1 MMLEY
6 TGLMGEKPTKMC
18 FVDEESP
25 KEWKAVINDKLSEY
39 YENAY
44 IDMKTEGNK
53 NILVILELNPTDEEL
68 ENEEYISKQKD
79 AFEKYYDDILE
90 EIGSYNQ
97 SLIEKYKRRSS

>member
-1 MMLEY
+1 
-6 TGLMGEKPTKMC
+6 PTKMF

-44 IDMKTEGNK
+44 VDAKTEGSAD
-53 NILVILELNPTDEEL
+53 ILVVLELNPTDDEL
-68 ENEEYISKQKD
+68 ENQDYITNHKS

-90 EIGSYNQ
+90 EIGSSNE
-97 SLIEKYKRRSS
+97 SLNE

>member
-1 MMLEY
+1 MLEY
-6 TGLMGEKPTKMC
+6 TGRIGEKPIKLC

-25 KEWKAVINDKLSEY
+25 KEWKAVINNKLSDY

-44 IDMKTEGNK
+44 VDIKTEGNK
-53 NILVILELNPTDEEL
+53 NILVILELNPTDREL
-68 ENEEYISKQKD
+68 KNEEYIHKQKD
-79 AFEKYYDDILE
+79 AFEKYYNNILE

>member
-1 MMLEY
+1 MLEY
-6 TGLMGEKPTKMC
+6 TGLMGEKPIKMC

-25 KEWKAVINDKLSEY
+25 KEWKTVINDKLSEY

-44 IDMKTEGNK
+44 IDMKTEGSK

-97 SLIEKYKRRSS
+97 SLIEKYKRRS

>member
-1 MMLEY
+1 MLEY
-6 TGLMGEKPTKMC
+6 TGMMGEKPTKMC

-44 IDMKTEGNK
+44 IDMKTEGSK
-53 NILVILELNPTDEEL
+53 NILVILELNPTDKEL